1 MRIGIISVTKQGDLI
16 ADKLKEI
23 LYAEVFSKS
32 SIEDFNIKSIT
43 EKLMESYQAVIF
55 IASTGIGVRS
65 IAPFLKGKA
74 VDPAVLVIDSC
85 ANFVISLVSGHL
97 GGANELTLKVAEV
110 LKAQPVITTATD
122 NLGITAPDVIA
133 KHNNFIIEDLKKAK
147 YIAAKL
153 VDGKKVAFI
162 DDKQYIPL
170 PKGYI
175 DNVEEAEGAV
185 YVTNRIQGNWQNEK
199 FISLKLI
206 RRDVILGIGCRKNF
220 DAEKM
225 HKTVIKVL
233 GENNID
239 IRAVSIVAT
248 VEIKK
253 DEKAILE
260 LSKKFNAE
268 LKIFTLNE
276 IKKIEDKYKG
286 SDFVEKSIGV
296 RAVCEPSV
304 ELSGGKL
311 LTGKICCDG
320 MTICI
325 GEREE

>member
-1 MRIGIISVTKQGDLI
+1 MRTGIISVTKQGDLI
-16 ADKLKEI
+16 ADKLKEF
-23 LYAEVFSKS
+23 LGAEVFSKN
-32 SIEDFNIKSIT
+32 SIEDFNISNIT
-43 EKLMESYQAVIF
+43 EKLMKSCQAVIF
-55 IASTGIGVRS
+55 IASTGIAVRS

-133 KHNNFIIEDLKKAK
+133 KHNNLIIEDLKKAK

-162 DDKQYIPL
+162 DDKGCIHL
-170 PKGYI
+170 PKGYT
-175 DNVEEAEGAV
+175 NNAEEAEGVV
-185 YVTNRIQGNWQNEK
+185 YVTNRLEGNWQNEN
-199 FISLKLI
+199 FTSLKLI
-206 RRDVILGIGCRKNF
+206 RKDIILGVGCRKDF
-220 DAEKM
+220 DVEKM

-233 GENNID
+233 RENNID

-260 LSKKFNAE
+260 LSKNLNAE
-268 LKIFTLNE
+268 LRIFTLDE

-286 SDFVEKSIGV
+286 SDFVKKSIGV

-311 LTGKICCDG
+311 ITGKLSCDG
-320 MTICI
+320 ITICI

>member
-1 MRIGIISVTKQGDLI
+1 MRTGIISVTKQGDLI
-16 ADKLKEI
+16 ADKLKEF
-23 LYAEVFSKS
+23 LGAEVFSKN
-32 SIEDFNIKSIT
+32 SIEDFNISNIT
-43 EKLMESYQAVIF
+43 EKLMKSCQAVIF
-55 IASTGIGVRS
+55 IASTGIAVRS

-74 VDPAVLVIDSC
+74 VDPAILVIDSC

-133 KHNNFIIEDLKKAK
+133 KHNNLMIEDLKKAK

-162 DDKQYIPL
+162 DDKGCIHL
-170 PKGYI
+170 PKGYT
-175 DNVEEAEGAV
+175 NNAEEAEGVV
-185 YVTNRIQGNWQNEK
+185 YVTNRLEGNWQNEN
-199 FISLKLI
+199 FTSLKLI
-206 RRDVILGIGCRKNF
+206 RKDIILGVGCRKDF
-220 DAEKM
+220 DVEKM

-233 GENNID
+233 RENNID

-260 LSKKFNAE
+260 LSKNLNAE
-268 LKIFTLNE
+268 LRIFTLDE

-286 SDFVEKSIGV
+286 SDFVKKSIGV

-311 LTGKICCDG
+311 ITGKLVCDG

>member
-1 MRIGIISVTKQGDLI
+1 MRIGIISVTKHGDLI
-16 ADKLKEI
+16 ADKIKEI
-23 LYAEVFSKS
+23 LDAEVFSKN
-32 SIEDFNIKSIT
+32 SIEDFNIKNIT
-43 EKLMESYQAVIF
+43 EKLMESCQAVIF
-55 IASTGIGVRS
+55 IASTGIAVRS

-74 VDPAVLVIDSC
+74 IDPAVLVVDSC

-97 GGANELTLKVAEV
+97 GGANELTLKVGEI
-110 LKAQPVITTATD
+110 LEAQPVITTATD

-133 KHNNFIIEDLKKAK
+133 KHNNLIIEDLKKAK

-162 DDKQYIPL
+162 DDRVCIPI

-175 DNVEEAEGAV
+175 DNEEEAEGAV
-185 YVTNRIQGNWQNEK
+185 YVTNRLQGDWKNKN
-199 FISLKLI
+199 FTSLKLI
-206 RRDVILGIGCRKNF
+206 RRDIILGIGCKKDF

-225 HKTVIKVL
+225 HKTVIQVL
-233 GENNID
+233 RENNID
-239 IRAVSIVAT
+239 IRAVDIVAT

-260 LSKKFNAE
+260 LSKNLNAE

-286 SDFVEKSIGV
+286 SDFVKKSIGV

-304 ELSGGKL
+304 ELSGGKF
-311 LTGKICCDG
+311 LTGKISCDG

>member
-16 ADKLKEI
+16 ADKLKEVLDVEI
-23 LYAEVFSKS
+23 FSKS
-32 SIEDFNIKSIT
+32 SIEDFNIKNIT
-43 EKLMESYQAVIF
+43 EKLMESCQAVIF
-55 IASTGIGVRS
+55 IASTGIAVRS

-74 VDPAVLVIDSC
+74 IDPAVLVVDSC

-97 GGANELTLKVAEV
+97 GGANELTLKVAEI

-133 KHNNFIIEDLKKAK
+133 KHNNLIIEDFKKAK

-162 DDKQYIPL
+162 DDKGCIPL

-175 DNVEEAEGAV
+175 DNVEKADGAV
-185 YVTNRIQGNWQNEK
+185 YVTNRLKGDWQNK
-199 FISLKLI
+199 NFTSLKLI
-206 RRDVILGIGCRKNF
+206 RKNIILGIGCRKDF

-225 HKTVIKVL
+225 HKTVVKVL
-233 GENNID
+233 RENNID
-239 IRAVSIVAT
+239 IRAVSVVAT

-260 LSKKFNAE
+260 LSKNLNAE

-276 IKKIEDKYKG
+276 IKEIEDRYKG
-286 SDFVEKSIGV
+286 SDFVKKSIGV

-311 LTGKICCDG
+311 LTGKISCGG

>member
-1 MRIGIISVTKQGDLI
+1 MRTGIISVTKQGDLI
-16 ADKLKEI
+16 ADKLKEF
-23 LYAEVFSKS
+23 LGAEVFSKN
-32 SIEDFNIKSIT
+32 SIEDFNISNIT
-43 EKLMESYQAVIF
+43 EKLMKSCQEVIF
-55 IASTGIGVRS
+55 IASTGIAVRS

-74 VDPAVLVIDSC
+74 VDPAILVIDSC

-110 LKAQPVITTATD
+110 LKAQPIITTATD

-133 KHNNFIIEDLKKAK
+133 KHNNLMIEDLKKAK

-162 DDKQYIPL
+162 DDKGCIHL
-170 PKGYI
+170 PKGYT
-175 DNVEEAEGAV
+175 NNAEEAEGVV
-185 YVTNRIQGNWQNEK
+185 YVTNRLEGNWQNEN
-199 FISLKLI
+199 FTSLKLI
-206 RRDVILGIGCRKNF
+206 RKDIILGVGCRKDF
-220 DAEKM
+220 DVEKM

-233 GENNID
+233 RENNID

-260 LSKKFNAE
+260 LSKNLNAE
-268 LKIFTLNE
+268 LRIFTLDE

-286 SDFVEKSIGV
+286 SDFVKKSIGV

-311 LTGKICCDG
+311 ITGKLVCDG